1 MINLFKRKKENE
13 TKSKPQLVDLD
24 QNPLK
29 EGDLVDSMRYELGR
43 CRILKDDDGFWY
55 ESLKSGE
62 KVSWLKMIDAATDC
76 QKVKKVIS

>member
-1 MINLFKRKKENE
+1 MINFFKRKKDNE

-29 EGDLVDSMRYELGR
+29 EGDLVDSFRYELGR
-43 CRILKDDDGFWY
+43 CRVLKDEDGFWY
-55 ESLKSGE
+55 ESLKTGE

-76 QKVKKVIS
+76 QKVKKVTG